1 MTAAEAKFFKDGYAH
16 RTRQYDAMQSGKA
29 EYGGNFQFAAH
40 CQGNDP
46 QYLGVMGKNY
56 YAKPWGNDS
65 SNVQAVL
72 NGPAYWKRVYYRPN
86 MNQQFAEADRKAAA
100 AAEMARIAEARAL
113 GESVEPVASST
124 PSKMKTSASAPGG
137 LEKLPDEV
145 VDGYDQIK
153 TNMRPYVERG
163 GKPRIKAPSV
173 GERLNFFNTMG
184 NKYHMKAGGKNL
196 SWNIDKQGH
205 RSSKKEINWILS
217 NYFRTDTTAVLTGCG
232 SEPVVGMPKEAK
244 KVAGGIE
251 G

>member
-1 MTAAEAKFFKDGYAH
+1 MTAAEAKFFADGYKH
-16 RTRQYDAMQSGKA
+16 RTTQYDDMIAGKA
-29 EYGGNFQFAAH
+29 MHGGNLQFSAYR
-40 CQGNDP
+40 QGQDP

-100 AAEMARIAEARAL
+100 EAEAARQAEARAM
-113 GESVEPVASST
+113 GESIDPAPST
-124 PSKMKTSASAPGG
+124 PSKIKKSASDPG
-137 LEKLPDEV
+137 LMDKLPDAEP
-145 VDGYDQIK
+145 DGYDNIK
-153 TNMRPYVERG
+153 ANMRPYVERG
-163 GKPRIKAPSV
+163 GKPRIKAPQV

-217 NYFRTDTTAVLTGCG
+217 NYFRTDTQAVLSGCG
-232 SEPVVGMPKEAK
+232 SEPIVSTKS
-244 KVAGGIE
+244 AGKTS
-251 G
+251 